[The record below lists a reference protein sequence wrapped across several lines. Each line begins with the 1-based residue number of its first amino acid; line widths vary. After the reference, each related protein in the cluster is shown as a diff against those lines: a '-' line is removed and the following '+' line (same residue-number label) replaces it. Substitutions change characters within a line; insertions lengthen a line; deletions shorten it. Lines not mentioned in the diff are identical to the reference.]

1 MTDAAHPQKSP
12 TGAPE
17 SPERRPRFFFT
28 PAMAWLRD
36 VLFAIVLALVIIAFV
51 YQPVKVEGTSM
62 APHLADQ
69 ERIFINKFVYQ
80 LGPIQRGDVVVFRYP
95 LDPKKSFIKRVVG
108 LPGETVEIR
117 RGVVYVNGIP
127 LREDYLTDGDFDRES
142 YPPVTLPAEYYF
154 VLGDRRRSSN
164 DSRSWGA
171 VHRSFIYGKAVFAYW
186 PPERFGPIESTNG
199 ND

>member
-1 MTDAAHPQKSP
+1 
-12 TGAPE
+12 
-17 SPERRPRFFFT
+17 
-28 PAMAWLRD
+28 
-36 VLFAIVLALVIIAFV
+36 
-51 YQPVKVEGTSM
+51 
-62 APHLADQ
+62 
-69 ERIFINKFVYQ
+69 
-80 LGPIQRGDVVVFRYP
+80 
-95 LDPKKSFIKRVVG
+95 
-108 LPGETVEIR
+108 VEIR

-142 YPPVTLPAEYYF
+142 YPPVTLPAEHYF